1 MNYGY
6 NLDGDLFGIT
16 ARIRE
21 IDPDYFIR
29 FNCVRRVYE
38 VHSRKVGLFAPT
50 LQLVLPYDRLDERA
64 VMFTARTRRERAY
77 EYLRE
82 IEAENR
88 ERERRLTVAAA
99 KKAERGAERLLT
111 GGRYDIIRDCRA
123 GGITAALGR
132 RRGRN
137 GGA

>member
-111 GGRYDIIRDCRA
+111 GGRI
-123 GGITAALGR
+123 
-132 RRGRN
+132 
-137 GGA
+137 